1 MARQFQPYEP
11 ELHKLS
17 STTSES
23 PSSPYPR
30 GGTPLSFKPNV
41 NRAKTKRWVEA
52 KKYSYDGNDWGDDEY
67 GEYDDEDETPPVPQ
81 PPSMNQSTGDIPS
94 MFTRDVSRPPLPSVD
109 RSRSMDQVATLDAAG
124 GAHRSLSADR
134 MAAAPNNNRTVPIVR
149 PAEIYKRMRA
159 ESAARQQASEA
170 GYFVDNPSGVA
181 PPGAPVSQDTAST
194 SHKQQAAASPGD
206 HILHPAQE
214 SAERP
219 SAGSVPHGSHPA
231 DASSNEPPVIQL
243 PDMKRLSGFNPDL
256 SLGPHSNAQVEP
268 ESEGQEH
275 KLQHNPSLGFR
286 SVVHQAFDVETPSTT
301 VDSIARSNSDST
313 SVISPIMP
321 QHNPS
326 ETKTPTIVEEPETI
340 STPKDEPGNMVFKPG
355 HRRDLSL
362 PSPNNS
368 PSRTPVVT
376 SVEGTTS
383 SSVGEMS
390 SDTPD
395 SPGNIL
401 ASPQKATVQLPQA
414 DEGLPAPLSVGGNHP
429 PSEPTITTGDGV
441 PVIIP
446 SFSTD
451 NSPQDTES
459 DRLRKEIIRSLSRE
473 NTPSEDRDPEEER
486 RLEAPQQDSS
496 LMLDE
501 YERYWTKEALST
513 SRNDQPPD
521 YGSPSAAPDDIPTQ
535 PTPLIAA
542 PTTSATA
549 SKPKLTRRFSWE
561 SSSSGE
567 PAPET
572 GVQSPPV
579 PMPGQF
585 PHTEDSAQLSEV
597 APEPEPDVEEHE
609 AKEPPSMEK
618 PKLTIVPPVPDDRSI
633 ISDGQYLPEVYN
645 AEVVPHS
652 HADEGPQT
660 GSDRQAS
667 RVMFTTP
674 ATGEP
679 TLLGFREI
687 LAMKT
692 SEERVRAFN
701 DTRAKFGTID
711 TGLNQWISVTVQTH
725 PEHND
730 VVEKSAKLTTT
741 GAKAP
746 VPRGKFPKLAALGKA
761 DLSPSGSGHAR
772 RPSAPLGAMM
782 NKQQVE
788 QRGKELLHTAGVLG
802 GRAGEA
808 AKGFFARSRSKLK
821 GGGNDKGFQSSRGYR
836 RPVPL
841 SELQQACDLDPA
853 GTRPSHQR
861 HSVHFGS
868 LPVAG
873 ASRPAGHH
881 RLSWGV
887 KRKEVP
893 GSESNPVAIEE
904 RRRASIHLGAV
915 ARESFPSRK
924 PAPVSDP
931 RRSIAGDGHE
941 QQQETLDDSGTS
953 RIQLA
958 LNGAPLANP
967 GQASPA
973 GQAGQSVS
981 DQLDGARNRE
991 QAEVGGD
998 AALPPAAFVQP
1009 RRGSVQPSIS
1019 SLGTQDAVADPP
1031 LALAL
1036 DGECLAGSGRESA
1049 ELTAVSL
1056 VAPLASSSLSL
1067 PSIVGHHPDTEMD
1080 ATGHDRSSLRP
1091 PNGRHPPSGHL
1102 RVSSMSSLRPS
1113 RPSSRNDATSAAN
1126 SRSQDSTP
1134 HARLAA
1140 LKMKYG
1146 DKIRDIRRISLGP
1159 SSPSSDQKP
1168 PLLDRL
1174 TGLFRTNLRPHRP
1187 KSRQSNQ
1194 ASRPETPIQ
1203 RSTTASPSRPINH
1216 TAGHTRFYSLD
1227 HALPNASDSLSH
1239 LPSFPR
1245 IPTPDSFRQAQSQ
1258 PIFVPHASTPT
1269 LPNTSSIS
1277 DDYLYSTKT
1286 AYEPSHTPT
1295 NGSPERGR
1303 TTSRTYVQELHLRS
1317 RSPKEGAPRPEETD
1331 LPNTDAT
1338 DPAIELGRFA
1348 HKPRTSRV
1356 GDQELPWKLSLS
1368 GLGGDPDEHD
1378 KNEVTVEERDKARRE
1393 ASDVLESALTTATST
1408 TITNQPPLQKP
1419 EQQPGRVISPGV
1431 SPPSLSPIPESVASP
1446 SVVSQSELLFRDN
1459 LSTTA
1464 QVSFS
1469 EARSRISP
1477 SPSPTPTPDTGIK
1490 TASASLCREP
1500 TCTDTP
1506 ATADPNPT
1514 LSTKEAA
1521 SGESTLSNGPTL
1533 GTSLTNPKLNSHPHR
1548 PAPPRSLVSTPIELP
1563 VPAADGGDSHD
1574 DASDASSEP
1583 EIVMSSTAYPGQEWR
1598 PVGYMGYDSSGI

>member
-17 STTSES
+17 STSSDS

-52 KKYSYDGNDWGDDEY
+52 KKYLYDGNDWGDDEY

-94 MFTRDVSRPPLPSVD
+94 MFTRDVSRPPLPSAD

-124 GAHRSLSADR
+124 AGAHRSLSADR

-170 GYFVDNPSGVA
+170 GYFVDNPGAA

-194 SHKQQAAASPGD
+194 SHGQQPAASPGD
-206 HILHPAQE
+206 HILHPAQDLT
-214 SAERP
+214 ERP
-219 SAGSVPHGSHPA
+219 SDAGSTPHGSRPA
-231 DASSNEPPVIQL
+231 DASTHEPPVIQL

-256 SLGPHSNAQVEP
+256 SLGPHSNAQINP

-275 KLQHNPSLGFR
+275 TLQHNPSLGFR

-313 SVISPIMP
+313 SVISPIIP

-340 STPKDEPGNMVFKPG
+340 STPKEEPGNMVFKPG

-368 PSRTPVVT
+368 PSRTPVIA
-376 SVEGTTS
+376 SVEGTAPS
-383 SSVGEMS
+383 AVGEMAS
-390 SDTPD
+390 NTPD
-395 SPGNIL
+395 SPQNII
-401 ASPQKATVQLPQA
+401 ASPQKATVQLPEA
-414 DEGLPAPLSVGGNHP
+414 GDGLPAPLSVGTSHP

-473 NTPSEDRDPEEER
+473 NTPSEDPDHEDER

-496 LMLDE
+496 VMLDE
-501 YERYWTKEALST
+501 YERYWTKEALPT
-513 SRNDQPPD
+513 SRDGDQPPD
-521 YGSPSAAPDDIPTQ
+521 YGSPSSAPQDTPTQ
-535 PTPLIAA
+535 PNPLTAA
-542 PTTSATA
+542 PTPSAPA

-567 PAPET
+567 AAPDP

-585 PHTEDSAQLSEV
+585 PPTEDRPQLSEI
-597 APEPEPDVEEHE
+597 PPISEPVVEERE
-609 AKEPPSMEK
+609 ATEPPSTEK

-645 AEVVPHS
+645 AEVIPDS

-660 GSDRQAS
+660 GSDRGAP

-674 ATGEP
+674 ATVEP

-701 DTRAKFGTID
+701 DTRTKFGTID

-730 VVEKSAKLTTT
+730 VVEKSTKLTST

-746 VPRGKFPKLAALGKA
+746 VSRGKFPKLAALGKA

-821 GGGNDKGFQSSRGYR
+821 GGGNDKGFQASRGYR

-841 SELQQACDLDPA
+841 SELQQAADLDPA

-861 HSVHFGS
+861 HSIHFGS
-868 LPVAG
+868 LPVTG

-893 GSESNPVAIEE
+893 RSESDPVAIGED

-924 PAPVSDP
+924 PAPARDP
-931 RRSIAGDGHE
+931 RKNIAGDEHE
-941 QQQETLDDSGTS
+941 QQQERLDDSGTS
-953 RIQLA
+953 RNQLA
-958 LNGAPLANP
+958 LNGAPLATP
-967 GQASPA
+967 GQP
-973 GQAGQSVS
+973 GQTGQSVS
-981 DQLDGARNRE
+981 GQLDGARDGD
-991 QAEVGGD
+991 QAGAGGD

-1036 DGECLAGSGRESA
+1036 NGESLVRSGSESV

-1056 VAPLASSSLSL
+1056 AAPLASSSLSL
-1067 PSIVGHHPDTEMD
+1067 PSIVGRHPDPEMD
-1080 ATGHDRSSLRP
+1080 ATGNDRSFLRP
-1091 PNGRHPPSGHL
+1091 LNGRHPPSGHL

-1113 RPSSRNDATSAAN
+1113 RPSSRDATSGAN

-1140 LKMKYG
+1140 LKM
-1146 DKIRDIRRISLGP
+1146 
-1159 SSPSSDQKP
+1159 
-1168 PLLDRL
+1168 
-1174 TGLFRTNLRPHRP
+1174 N
-1187 KSRQSNQ
+1187 
-1194 ASRPETPIQ
+1194 
-1203 RSTTASPSRPINH
+1203 
-1216 TAGHTRFYSLD
+1216 
-1227 HALPNASDSLSH
+1227 
-1239 LPSFPR
+1239 
-1245 IPTPDSFRQAQSQ
+1245 
-1258 PIFVPHASTPT
+1258 
-1269 LPNTSSIS
+1269 
-1277 DDYLYSTKT
+1277 
-1286 AYEPSHTPT
+1286 
-1295 NGSPERGR
+1295 
-1303 TTSRTYVQELHLRS
+1303 
-1317 RSPKEGAPRPEETD
+1317 PKESAPRPEETT

-1348 HKPRTSRV
+1348 RKPRTSRV

-1368 GLGGDPDEHD
+1368 GLGGDADEHD
-1378 KNEVTVEERDKARRE
+1378 EAEVTVEERDRARRE
-1393 ASDVLESALTTATST
+1393 ASDVLESAIATAT
-1408 TITNQPPLQKP
+1408 TIDQHPMRKP
-1419 EQQPGRVISPGV
+1419 EPTRDTSYGV
-1431 SPPSLSPIPESVASP
+1431 SPSSLSTIPESVASP
-1446 SVVSQSELLFRDN
+1446 SIVSPSELLPRDN
-1459 LSTTA
+1459 SSTTA

-1469 EARSRISP
+1469 DTESRVSP
-1477 SPSPTPTPDTGIK
+1477 SPSPTPTPDTRIK
-1490 TASASLCREP
+1490 TASLCREP
-1500 TCTDTP
+1500 TCTDAP
-1506 ATADPNPT
+1506 PTAYPIPT
-1514 LSTKEAA
+1514 LNTPKEAEN
-1521 SGESTLSNGPTL
+1521 GDSTASNGPKPHTQA
-1533 GTSLTNPKLNSHPHR
+1533 NSHPHR
-1548 PAPPRSLVSTPIELP
+1548 PAPPRALVSTPIELP
-1563 VPAADGGDSHD
+1563 VPAADGGDDHD
-1574 DASDASSEP
+1574 SDASSEP
-1583 EIVMSSTAYPGQEWR
+1583 EIIMSSTAYPGQEWR
-1598 PVGYMGYDSSGI
+1598 PVGYMGYESGI

>member
-17 STTSES
+17 STTSDS

-124 GAHRSLSADR
+124 AGAHRSLSADR

-170 GYFVDNPSGVA
+170 GYFVDNPSGAA

-194 SHKQQAAASPGD
+194 SHEQQGAASPGD
-206 HILHPAQE
+206 HILHPAQD
-214 SAERP
+214 STERP
-219 SAGSVPHGSHPA
+219 SDAGSTPHGSHSA
-231 DASSNEPPVIQL
+231 DASTNESPIIQL

-256 SLGPHSNAQVEP
+256 SLGPHSNAQVDTG
-268 ESEGQEH
+268 SEGPDH

-286 SVVHQAFDVETPSTT
+286 SVVHQAFDVPETPSTT

-313 SVISPIMP
+313 SVISPIIP

-340 STPKDEPGNMVFKPG
+340 STPKEEPGNMVFKPG

-368 PSRTPVVT
+368 PSRTPVIA
-376 SVEGTTS
+376 SVEGTAPS
-383 SSVGEMS
+383 AVGEMS
-390 SDTPD
+390 SNTPD
-395 SPGNIL
+395 SPQNII
-401 ASPQKATVQLPQA
+401 ASPQKATMQLPQP
-414 DEGLPAPLSVGGNHP
+414 DEGLPAPLSVGGSHP
-429 PSEPTITTGDGV
+429 PPEPTITTGDGV

-473 NTPSEDRDPEEER
+473 NTPSEDPDHEEER
-486 RLEAPQQDSS
+486 RLDAPQQDSS
-496 LMLDE
+496 HMLDE
-501 YERYWTKEALST
+501 YERYWTKEALPT
-513 SRNDQPPD
+513 SREGDQPPD
-521 YGSPSAAPDDIPTQ
+521 YDSPSAALQDTPAQ

-542 PTTSATA
+542 PTTSAPA
-549 SKPKLTRRFSWE
+549 PKPKLTRRFSWE

-585 PHTEDSAQLSEV
+585 PPTEDRAQLTEI
-597 APEPEPDVEEHE
+597 APNPEPVVEERE
-609 AKEPPSMEK
+609 AKEPPSTEK

-645 AEVVPHS
+645 AEVIPDS

-660 GSDRQAS
+660 GSDRRSS

-674 ATGEP
+674 ATVEP

-730 VVEKSAKLTTT
+730 VVEKSTKLTTT

-746 VPRGKFPKLAALGKA
+746 VSRGKFPKLAALGKA

-841 SELQQACDLDPA
+841 SELQQAADLDPA

-893 GSESNPVAIEE
+893 GSDSNAVAIGED

-924 PAPVSDP
+924 PAPASDP
-931 RRSIAGDGHE
+931 RKSVANDAHE
-941 QQQETLDDSGTS
+941 QQQERLDDSGTS

-958 LNGAPLANP
+958 LNDAPLATP
-967 GQASPA
+967 GQP

-981 DQLDGARNRE
+981 GQLDGVSDSD
-991 QAEVGGD
+991 QAGVGGD

-1031 LALAL
+1031 FALAL
-1036 DGECLAGSGRESA
+1036 NGECLARPGSESA
-1049 ELTAVSL
+1049 ELTAVAL
-1056 VAPLASSSLSL
+1056 AAPLASSSLSL
-1067 PSIVGHHPDTEMD
+1067 PSIVGHHPDTEMG
-1080 ATGHDRSSLRP
+1080 ATGNDRSLLRP
-1091 PNGRHPPSGHL
+1091 LNGRHPPSGHL

-1113 RPSSRNDATSAAN
+1113 RPSSRNATSEAN

-1216 TAGHTRFYSLD
+1216 TSSHTRFYSLD

-1239 LPSFPR
+1239 LPPSLPR
-1245 IPTPDSFRQAQSQ
+1245 IPTPDSFRQAQNQ
-1258 PIFVPHASTPT
+1258 AIFVPHASTPT
-1269 LPNTSSIS
+1269 LHNTSSIS
-1277 DDYLYSTKT
+1277 DDYLYSSKT
-1286 AYEPSHTPT
+1286 VYEPSHTPT

-1317 RSPKEGAPRPEETD
+1317 RSPKESAPRPEETT

-1348 HKPRTSRV
+1348 RKPRTSRV

-1368 GLGGDPDEHD
+1368 GLGGDPDEHVE
-1378 KNEVTVEERDKARRE
+1378 NEVTVEERDRARRE
-1393 ASDVLESALTTATST
+1393 ASNILESAIAAT
-1408 TITNQPPLQKP
+1408 TIDQSHMRNP
-1419 EQQPGRVISPGV
+1419 EPTRETSFGV
-1431 SPPSLSPIPESVASP
+1431 SPSPLSTIPESVASP
-1446 SVVSQSELLFRDN
+1446 SIVSPSELPPRDN
-1459 LSTTA
+1459 SSTTA

-1469 EARSRISP
+1469 DAQSRVSP
-1477 SPSPTPTPDTGIK
+1477 SPSPTPNPDTEVK
-1490 TASASLCREP
+1490 TASLCREP
-1500 TCTDTP
+1500 QCINTP
-1506 ATADPNPT
+1506 PTADSNPSLT
-1514 LSTKEAA
+1514 TIETE
-1521 SGESTLSNGPTL
+1521 SGARTVSNGPTPS
-1533 GTSLTNPKLNSHPHR
+1533 TQTNSNLSSHPHR
-1548 PAPPRSLVSTPIELP
+1548 PAPPRALVSTPVELP
-1563 VPAADGGDSHD
+1563 VPSADGGEDHD
-1574 DASDASSEP
+1574 NASDASSEP

-1598 PVGYMGYDSSGI
+1598 PVGYMGYESGI

>member
-17 STTSES
+17 STSSDS

-94 MFTRDVSRPPLPSVD
+94 MFTRDVSRPPLPSAD

-124 GAHRSLSADR
+124 AGAHRSLSADR

-170 GYFVDNPSGVA
+170 GYFVDNPGAA

-194 SHKQQAAASPGD
+194 SHEQQPAASPGD
-206 HILHPAQE
+206 HILHPAQDLT
-214 SAERP
+214 ERP
-219 SAGSVPHGSHPA
+219 SDAGSTPHGSRPA
-231 DASSNEPPVIQL
+231 DASTHEPPVIQL

-256 SLGPHSNAQVEP
+256 SLGPHSNAQINP

-275 KLQHNPSLGFR
+275 TLQHNPSLGFR

-313 SVISPIMP
+313 SVISPIIP

-340 STPKDEPGNMVFKPG
+340 STPKEEPGNMVFKPG

-368 PSRTPVVT
+368 PSRTPVIA
-376 SVEGTTS
+376 SVEGTAPS
-383 SSVGEMS
+383 AVGEMAS
-390 SDTPD
+390 NTPD
-395 SPGNIL
+395 SPQNII
-401 ASPQKATVQLPQA
+401 ASPQKATVQLPEA
-414 DEGLPAPLSVGGNHP
+414 GDGLPAPLSVGTSHP

-473 NTPSEDRDPEEER
+473 NTPSEDPDHEDER

-496 LMLDE
+496 VMLDE
-501 YERYWTKEALST
+501 YERYWTKEALPT
-513 SRNDQPPD
+513 SRDGDQPPD
-521 YGSPSAAPDDIPTQ
+521 YGSPSSAPQDTPTQ
-535 PTPLIAA
+535 PNPLTAA
-542 PTTSATA
+542 PTPSAPA

-567 PAPET
+567 AAPDP

-585 PHTEDSAQLSEV
+585 PPTEDRPQLSEI
-597 APEPEPDVEEHE
+597 PPISEPVVEERE
-609 AKEPPSMEK
+609 ATEPPSTEK

-645 AEVVPHS
+645 AEVIPDS

-660 GSDRQAS
+660 GSDRGAS

-674 ATGEP
+674 ATVEP

-701 DTRAKFGTID
+701 DTRTKFGTID

-730 VVEKSAKLTTT
+730 VVEKSTKLTSTD
-741 GAKAP
+741 AKAP
-746 VPRGKFPKLAALGKA
+746 VSRGKFPKLAALGKA

-821 GGGNDKGFQSSRGYR
+821 GGGNDKGFQASRGYR

-841 SELQQACDLDPA
+841 SELQQAADLDPS

-861 HSVHFGS
+861 HSIHFGS
-868 LPVAG
+868 LPVTG

-893 GSESNPVAIEE
+893 RSESDPVAIGED

-924 PAPVSDP
+924 PAPARDP
-931 RRSIAGDGHE
+931 RKNIAGDEHE
-941 QQQETLDDSGTS
+941 QQQERLDDSGTS

-958 LNGAPLANP
+958 LNGAPLATP
-967 GQASPA
+967 GQP

-981 DQLDGARNRE
+981 GQLDGVRDGD
-991 QAEVGGD
+991 QAGAGGD

-1036 DGECLAGSGRESA
+1036 NGESLVRSGSESA

-1056 VAPLASSSLSL
+1056 AAPLASSSLSL
-1067 PSIVGHHPDTEMD
+1067 PSIVGHHPDLEMD
-1080 ATGHDRSSLRP
+1080 ATGNDRSLLRP
-1091 PNGRHPPSGHL
+1091 LYGRHPPSGHL

-1113 RPSSRNDATSAAN
+1113 RPSSRDATSGAN

-1159 SSPSSDQKP
+1159 SSPSSEQKP
-1168 PLLDRL
+1168 PLLERL

-1203 RSTTASPSRPINH
+1203 RSTTASPSRPLNH
-1216 TAGHTRFYSLD
+1216 TSNHTRFYSLD
-1227 HALPNASDSLSH
+1227 HGLANASDSHSH
-1239 LPSFPR
+1239 LPPSLPR

-1258 PIFVPHASTPT
+1258 PIFVPHASTPV
-1269 LPNTSSIS
+1269 LPNTASIS

-1286 AYEPSHTPT
+1286 ANEPSHNPS

-1317 RSPKEGAPRPEETD
+1317 RSPKESAPRPEETT

-1348 HKPRTSRV
+1348 LKPRTSRV

-1368 GLGGDPDEHD
+1368 GLGGDTDEHD
-1378 KNEVTVEERDKARRE
+1378 EAEVTVEERDRARRE
-1393 ASDVLESALTTATST
+1393 ASDVLVSAITTAT
-1408 TITNQPPLQKP
+1408 TIDQHPMRKP
-1419 EQQPGRVISPGV
+1419 EPTRDTSFGV
-1431 SPPSLSPIPESVASP
+1431 SPSSLSTIPESVASP
-1446 SVVSQSELLFRDN
+1446 SILSPSELPHRDN
-1459 LSTTA
+1459 SSTTA
-1464 QVSFS
+1464 LVSFS
-1469 EARSRISP
+1469 DTESRISP
-1477 SPSPTPTPDTGIK
+1477 PPSPTPNPDTGIK
-1490 TASASLCREP
+1490 TASLCREP

-1506 ATADPNPT
+1506 PTAYPIPT
-1514 LSTKEAA
+1514 LNTPKEA
-1521 SGESTLSNGPTL
+1521 GNGNSTAPNGPTPH
-1533 GTSLTNPKLNSHPHR
+1533 TQTNSHPHR
-1548 PAPPRSLVSTPIELP
+1548 PAPPRALVSTPIELP
-1563 VPAADGGDSHD
+1563 VPAADGGDDHD
-1574 DASDASSEP
+1574 SDASSEP
-1583 EIVMSSTAYPGQEWR
+1583 EIIMSSTAYPGQEWR
-1598 PVGYMGYDSSGI
+1598 PVGYMGYESGI